1 VFVDMIGY
9 LSRYRDV
16 DLMLGEVDVAAL
28 REFFR
33 AYELHVDEDS
43 SRSHH

>member
-9 LSRYRDV
+9 LSRYRYV

-28 REFFR
+28 HEFYREW
-33 AYELHVDEDS
+33 AYELHVDED
-43 SRSHH
+43 